1 MKTKGKIENPMGVK
15 SLIFTENEVRLG
27 VDAVVLGNYNAT
39 SLTPYIS
46 VGDSSYFMDNLV
58 NTDPILQL
66 TIPENYGNTI
76 FSNTLNIRTI
86 CLELDGNKSDADQPI
101 PTESEHRMIYI
112 DDGKG
117 YEYGGVRNES
127 RNYGWQPVSNEEI
140 FTYVERSDLDGFD
153 YPQFTLTNTRKIP
166 TTSADTLCGPIF
178 FTGETFNR
186 SNYNWFFGDNV
197 RINFNPTRS
206 GGTEVILSG
215 SLISQEGCASISDSN
230 GEILFYTNG
239 ENVYDKNGGIM
250 LNGDGLES
258 SGTSTQ
264 SSIIVP
270 LPTNNNQYYLFTTD
284 FNGNPNGFEY
294 SIVDMNLNDGLGA
307 VTTKNIKLIKSPLT
321 EKVTATLDNDN
332 QNYWVVTHTSGDTNF
347 YSYKLTPS
355 GLQSPVVTSI
365 GTIND
370 TARGYM
376 KISPDGSKLISLLY
390 DQQIIDI
397 FDFNNTEGRPSNHLI
412 ISGVTYDNGPYGLE
426 FSSDSSKFYVSDG
439 ASDTITQYNLS
450 YTSTTEI
457 INNSITLPTISG
469 ASLGALQMG
478 PDENIYIADANK
490 PYLHRINYPNGEGLF
505 CNLQIEEV
513 NLTATTSG
521 ITSQWGL
528 PNSIP
533 DYDISCDRD
542 IYITS
547 RSQQSLEFKL
557 AVNNYN
563 NIVEEKQL
571 DFRGVVYRYDAINKE
586 FITPV
591 HEFTVNY
598 EDINVSSAST
608 ITIPLLDIG
617 ETEFIVKGYWE
628 YPLQTL
634 MNKQLGTT
642 ISNRNAYERGK
653 IYGLYNPET
662 DWYFLNMY
670 VADRPYFTTSEAGE
684 VIPVKGLVVTS
695 NYTEEGV
702 SGYTVNTNTD
712 PIVCLNGSVLMK
724 EVEYTFTTD
733 FGVPMIYLT
742 KLPLPNQVLTM
753 AYVENSP
760 PNSLYVDSYII
771 NEPIISGANNTQ
783 TLSDKVF
790 FNETYQTYEYYLD
803 SPPQT
808 DVGIAV
814 NGSVL
819 KINDEYLLSASNNK
833 RVIITKELKTTD
845 VITAFYTP
853 AVSVVGNIQTNQ
865 PTITWSINNPPINL
879 DGIFVVEFTDKKDTD
894 FENVLYSGVTNYRVA
909 TQNYSLVMNLYDATV
924 GDEFL
929 YRIINKKFYNP
940 IMGQTIVSES
950 YSDVINVKIATN
962 NGINY

>member
-1 MKTKGKIENPMGVK
+1 MKTKGKIENPMGVN

-27 VDAVVLGNYNAT
+27 VDAVILSNYNAI
-39 SLTPYIS
+39 SLTPYIN
-46 VGDSSYFMDNLV
+46 VGDSSFFMDNLV
-58 NTDPILQL
+58 NTEPILQL
-66 TIPENYGNTI
+66 TLPENYGNTI
-76 FSNTLNIRTI
+76 FTDTLNIRTI
-86 CLELDGNKSDADQPI
+86 CLELDGNESDEFQTI
-101 PTESEHRMIYI
+101 PTESENKMIYI
-112 DDGKG
+112 DEGKG

-166 TTSADTLCGPIF
+166 ATTADTLCGPIYL
-178 FTGETFNR
+178 TGETFNR
-186 SNYNWFFGDNV
+186 SNYNWFFGNNV
-197 RINFNPTRS
+197 RLNFNPIRS
-206 GGTEVILSG
+206 GQTEVILSG
-215 SLISQEGCASISDSN
+215 SLVSQEGCATISDSN
-230 GEILFYTNG
+230 GGVLFYTNG
-239 ENVYDKNGGIM
+239 ETVYNKDGDIM
-250 LNGDGLES
+250 LNGDNLES

-264 SSIIVP
+264 SSLIVP
-270 LPTNNNQYYLFTTD
+270 LPGNSDEYYLFTTD
-284 FNGNPNGFEY
+284 FNGSPNGFEY
-294 SIVDMNLNDGLGA
+294 SIVDMSLSDGLGE
-307 VTTKNIKLIKSPLT
+307 VTTKNIKLINSPLT
-321 EKVTATLDNDN
+321 EKVTATLDSGDE
-332 QNYWVVTHTSGDTNF
+332 NYWVVTHTSGDTNF
-347 YSYKLTPS
+347 YSYKLTSS
-355 GLQSPVVTSI
+355 GLQVPVVTPI
-365 GTIND
+365 GTSND

-376 KISPDGSKLISLLY
+376 KISPDGTKLISLLY
-390 DQQIIDI
+390 DQQIIDV
-397 FDFNNTEGRPSNHLI
+397 FDFNTTEGRPSNHLV
-412 ISGVTYDNGPYGLE
+412 ISGVSYNNGPYGLE

-439 ASDTITQYNLS
+439 GSDTITQYNLS

-457 INNSITLPTISG
+457 INQSITLPIISG

-478 PDENIYIADANK
+478 PDENIYIADNNK
-490 PYLHRINYPNGEGLF
+490 SYLHRINYPNGEGLF
-505 CNLQIEEV
+505 CNLQMEEV
-513 NLTATTSG
+513 NLTATTTG

-528 PNSIP
+528 PNTIP
-533 DYDISCDRD
+533 NYNISCDRD
-542 IYITS
+542 IYISS
-547 RSQQSLEFKL
+547 RSQENFDFTL
-557 AVNNYN
+557 AINNYN
-563 NIVEEKQL
+563 NIVREKEL
-571 DFRGVVYRYDAINKE
+571 DFRGVIYRYDAVSKE

-598 EDINVSSAST
+598 ENINLSSAST
-608 ITIPLLDIG
+608 ISVPLLDIG

-642 ISNRNAYERGK
+642 ISNRNAYEKGK
-653 IYGLYNPET
+653 MYGLYNPDT

-670 VADRPYFTTSEAGE
+670 VADKPYFTTSEIGE
-684 VIPVKGLVVTS
+684 IVPVKGLIVTS

-702 SGYTVNTNTD
+702 SGYTVNTTSD
-712 PIVCLNGSVLMK
+712 PIVCLNGAVLMK

-733 FGVPMIYLT
+733 FGIPMIYLT
-742 KLPLPNQVLTM
+742 EVPLPNQVLTM
-753 AYVENSP
+753 AYIEDSP
-760 PNSLYVDSYII
+760 PSSLYVDSYII
-771 NEPIISGANNTQ
+771 TDPIISGANNTQ
-783 TLSDKVF
+783 SITDKVF

-819 KINDEYLLSASNNK
+819 KINEEYLLSSSNNK
-833 RVIITKELKTTD
+833 RVIITKQLKVSD

-853 AVSVVGNIQTNQ
+853 AVAVVGNIQTNQ
-865 PTITWSINNPPINL
+865 PSISWSINNPPINT
-879 DGIFVVEFTDKKDTD
+879 DGIFIVEFTDTEDTD

-909 TQNYSLVMNLYDATV
+909 TQNYSLVINLYNATV
-924 GDEFL
+924 GEEFL